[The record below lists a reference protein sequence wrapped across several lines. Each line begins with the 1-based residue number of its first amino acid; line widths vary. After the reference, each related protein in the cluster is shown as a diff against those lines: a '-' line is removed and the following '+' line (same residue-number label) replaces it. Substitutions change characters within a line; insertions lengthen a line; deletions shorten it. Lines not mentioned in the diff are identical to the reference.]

1 MSTLTRTVQLIVPAE
16 AKKERLDRWLAAQLS
31 DRSRS
36 QIARLLTEG
45 RITLN
50 GTRPNKAGLKLTPGQ
65 VIEVRLPEEPSY
77 TPQPEPM
84 ALDVLYEDAD
94 VVVLNKAARIVVHP
108 APGHRDGTL
117 VNGLLARYPDL
128 LDFKAEPPD
137 RPGIVHRL
145 DRDTSGVLIVART
158 IAARDFLQ
166 TQFRQRTTKKEY
178 IALVLGHPE
187 TARGTIQGPIG
198 RHRTHRQKRAVVP
211 TGRPA
216 LTHYETLELFA
227 ESALLLVRPVT
238 GRTHQ
243 IRVHLDA
250 IGLPVAGDQ
259 LYGPR
264 RRRIP
269 DLDRHFLHALRLTI
283 TTPDGQTRTFEA
295 PLPEELENVLQKL
308 RTLQR
313 Q

>member
-1 MSTLTRTVQLIVPAE
+1 MSNLTNTVSFIVPAD
-16 AKKERLDRWLAAQLS
+16 AHKKRLDGWLATQLT
-31 DRSRS
+31 DLSRS
-36 QIARLLTEG
+36 QISRFLIEK

-50 GTRPNKAGLKLTPGQ
+50 GVLPKKGGIKISSGQ
-65 VIEVRLPEEPSY
+65 KIEVVLPEARS
-77 TPQPEPM
+77 TIPQAQSMPLEI
-84 ALDVLYEDAD
+84 LYENRDLI
-94 VVVLNKAARIVVHP
+94 VLNKAAGLVVHP
-108 APGHRDGTL
+108 APGHHDGTL

-128 LDFKAEPPD
+128 EDAEQPE

-158 IAARDFLQ
+158 MAARHFLQ
-166 TQFRQRTTKKEY
+166 TQFRERTTQKEY
-178 IALVLGHPE
+178 FALVLGHPD
-187 TARGTIQGPIG
+187 TNKGTIEGPIG

-216 LTHYETLELFA
+216 TTHYETVELFA
-227 ESALLLVRPVT
+227 DSSLLILRPIT

-250 IGLPVAGDQ
+250 IGLPVAGDE

-269 DLDRHFLHALRLTI
+269 DLHRHFLHALRLTI
-283 TTPDGQTRTFEA
+283 PTPDGQTRTFEA
-295 PLPEELENVLQKL
+295 PLPQELENVLQSL
-308 RTLQR
+308 RA
-313 Q
+313 